1 MLYAVRSHS
10 DGLLLVA
17 EVQRRGHDRH
27 GAEPQHAR
35 PIFFSGITLVVIYG
49 TCCGYKDMCA
59 LFNAYILRS
68 VAIQVEDVRREVAAG
83 DEHDGGEHRARAT
96 PSREDVRERR

>member
-27 GAEPQHAR
+27 DAEPQHAR
-35 PIFFSGITLVVIYG
+35 PIFFSVITLVVIYG
-49 TCCGYKDMCA
+49 PGCGYKDMCA
-59 LFNAYILRS
+59 LFNAYTSWR
-68 VAIQVEDVRREVAAG
+68 AIQVEDDRREGAAG

>member
-1 MLYAVRSHS
+1 LYKRTCGHLRPLYEQPTAALSIAARKKVDCVLYAVRSHS

-49 TCCGYKDMCA
+49 TGCGYKDM
-59 LFNAYILRS
+59 
-68 VAIQVEDVRREVAAG
+68 
-83 DEHDGGEHRARAT
+83 RA
-96 PSREDVRERR
+96 